1 MLALFK
7 YSSHANYLTEDFPVV
22 IVLNFLGKC
31 KILGSGEYKIC
42 VSFMITKPEIRN
54 RFKGE

>member
-1 MLALFK
+1 MEYFMLALFK

-31 KILGSGEYKIC
+31 KILGSGEYEIY
-42 VSFMITKPEIRN
+42 VSFMIT
-54 RFKGE
+54 